1 MLKND
6 DPINVRQEIIQPEG
20 EPEAVFA
27 TEEKLLQLL
36 RSRKFWAALLGL
48 ILIVVKAFE
57 PSFPLEEDALT
68 NIVYLLVAYILGTGI
83 EDSGYYRA

>member
-1 MLKND
+1 MLQNN
-6 DPINVRQEIIQPEG
+6 DPINSRQEIIGPERDP
-20 EPEAVFA
+20 EPVISSQ
-27 TEEKLLQLL
+27 EKLLRLL
-36 RSRKFWAALLGL
+36 KSRKFWAALLGL

-83 EDSGYYRA
+83 EDSGLYRV